1 MADNDDAIDRELMFS
16 RFQRLIGELIR
27 GTSTRTVFVP
37 WELQILLDI
46 KECGL
51 KPKQRIKILR
61 QYQNAVA
68 KQLDTGPGPPMKLS
82 EFLQRRKT
90 RRPSMESR
98 PARKM
103 RIA

>member
-46 KECGL
+46 NECRL
-51 KPKQRIKILR
+51 NPKQRIKILR
-61 QYQNAVA
+61 KYQNAVA
-68 KQLDTGPGPPMKLS
+68 KQLERGPGPPMKLS
-82 EFLQRRKT
+82 EFLHRRKT
-90 RRPSMESR
+90 RRFSME
-98 PARKM
+98 
-103 RIA
+103 